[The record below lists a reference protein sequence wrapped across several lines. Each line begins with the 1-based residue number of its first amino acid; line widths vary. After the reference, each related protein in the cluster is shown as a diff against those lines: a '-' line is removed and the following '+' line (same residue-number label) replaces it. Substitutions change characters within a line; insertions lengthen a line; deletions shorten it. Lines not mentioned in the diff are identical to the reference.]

1 MVVSGR
7 NKTIAFFIALCVLMV
22 AVVLGQGV
30 SWVVLY
36 WKTGLI
42 AVAGLIVV
50 LLITAGVVLNTIFLV
65 REIRRNEQH
74 DAFLNAVTHELKTP
88 VASIRLY
95 LETLQKREVDEAKRR
110 DFYRIMLD
118 DSDRLLNTIEQVLRA
133 ARTAQPQTLL
143 HRARLDLGELVEEVL
158 ALARIRHHLA
168 PEALQYA
175 TGYAPP
181 ERPSVEGDADELRA
195 AISNLVDNAIKY
207 SGKNV
212 RVLVR
217 VDRAGDRNIAVR
229 VRDNG
234 VGIPPAE
241 LKRIFKRFYR
251 IPGAISARIKG
262 TGLGL
267 FIVRSVAERHGGRA
281 WAESAGDGQGSTF
294 VLQLPAA
301 SA

>member
-7 NKTIAFFIALCVLMV
+7 NKTIAFFITLCVL
-22 AVVLGQGV
+22 VVLVVLVQGV
-30 SWVVLY
+30 SWVVNN
-36 WKTGLI
+36 WATGLLAI
-42 AVAGLIVV
+42 FGLV
-50 LLITAGVVLNTIFLV
+50 LVLVIIAGVVLNTIFLV
-65 REIRRNEQH
+65 REIRRNEKH

-95 LETLQKREVDEAKRR
+95 LETLQKHDVPEEKRR
-110 DFYRIMLD
+110 EFYQVMLD
-118 DSDRLLNTIEQVLRA
+118 DSERLMQMIEQVLRA
-133 ARTAQPQTLL
+133 AKTAQSTRLL

-158 ALARIRHHLA
+158 ALARVRHHL
-168 PEALQYA
+168 PPDALQYA
-175 TGYAPP
+175 TGYVPP
-181 ERPSVEGDADELRA
+181 ERPVVLGDADELRA

-217 VDRAGDRNIAVR
+217 VDRQDERNVAVR

-234 VGIPPAE
+234 MGIPPGE

-262 TGLGL
+262 TGIGL
-267 FIVRSVAERHGGRA
+267 FIVRTVAERHGGRA
-281 WAESAGDGQGSTF
+281 WAESGGDGQGSTF
-294 VLQLPAA
+294 TIQLPAV
-301 SA
+301 SG

>member
-7 NKTIAFFIALCVLMV
+7 NKTIAFFIALGVLMV
-22 AVVLGQGV
+22 VVVLVQGV
-30 SWVVLY
+30 SWVVIN
-36 WKTGLI
+36 WKTGLL

-50 LLITAGVVLNTIFLV
+50 LLITAGVVLNTIYLV

-74 DAFLNAVTHELKTP
+74 NAFMNAMTHELKTP

-95 LETLQKREVDEAKRR
+95 LETLQKHNVDEAKRR

-133 ARTAQPQTLL
+133 ARTTQGKTLL
-143 HRARLDLGELVEEVL
+143 HRERLDIGELVEEML

-175 TGYAPP
+175 TGYTPP
-181 ERPSVEGDADELRA
+181 ERPFVEGDADELRA
-195 AISNLVDNAIKY
+195 AISNLLDNAIKY

-217 VDRAGDRNIAVR
+217 VDRGGKDNVTVR

-251 IPGAISARIKG
+251 IPGAISSRIKG
-262 TGLGL
+262 TGIGL

-294 VLQLPAA
+294 ILQLPGVTA
-301 SA
+301 